1 MIINFLIIIQ
11 EVMSMQIDV
20 SVIIPVYNVEN
31 YIDECIQSILAQNFV
46 NMEIICVED
55 GSIDDSLQQLIV
67 HAEKD
72 SRIKIIQHDK
82 NKGLSAARNT
92 GLEHAVGKYVLFVD
106 SDDYLATNALKIL
119 YQEAEEKQVD
129 IVYFNYIKFFDS
141 SLKEKSIPT
150 KSWKKYDKVYTGK
163 EFFCMMLK
171 DNQYKCEACRQFLRR
186 DFLVE
191 HQITFLPGILHEDN
205 LFSFYTAMEAQR
217 VCNLNKELY
226 YYRQREHSIMQT
238 KNIKR
243 AQSMFVIL
251 GQIYVYWKTH
261 SFTDD
266 ESYYIGKLWES
277 LYQSY
282 IFYQSYGN
290 MNQVLPCGDQVDQ
303 TVYRILNN
311 STDKKWLNVD
321 EISMDEL
328 NPYENVIVY
337 GAGHAAKQ
345 VIEYLGIKQIE
356 VNGVMVESKNNNP
369 TQFCGINVREIE
381 EYNNIRERAIVI
393 IGVTSKYADG
403 IVDKLNDSGFK
414 NILRLSDYN
423 L

>member
-1 MIINFLIIIQ
+1 
-11 EVMSMQIDV
+11 MQIDI

-31 YIDECIQSILAQNFV
+31 YIDECIQSVLTQNFA
-46 NMEIICVED
+46 NMEVLCVED
-55 GSIDDSLQQLIV
+55 GSSDDSLQRLKML
-67 HAEKD
+67 ARKD
-72 SRIKIIQHDK
+72 SRIRIIVHDT
-82 NKGLSAARNT
+82 NKGLSEARNT
-92 GLEHAVGKYVLFVD
+92 GLRQAKGKYVLFVD
-106 SDDYLATNALKIL
+106 SDDCLVSNAVKSL
-119 YQEAEEKQVD
+119 YDKAEENCVD
-129 IVYFNYIKFFDS
+129 IVYFDYIKFYDS
-141 SLKEKSIPT
+141 GFKKKGSNKRI
-150 KSWKKYDKVYTGK
+150 WKKYDGLYTGK

-171 DNQYKCEACRQFLRR
+171 DEQYKCEACRQFLRR

-381 EYNNIRERAIVI
+381 EYNNIRERVIVI

>member
-1 MIINFLIIIQ
+1 
-11 EVMSMQIDV
+11 MQIDI

-31 YIDECIQSILAQNFV
+31 YIDECIQSVLTQNFA
-46 NMEIICVED
+46 NMEVLCVED
-55 GSIDDSLQQLIV
+55 GSSDDSLQRLKML
-67 HAEKD
+67 ARKD
-72 SRIKIIQHDK
+72 SRIRIIVHDT
-82 NKGLSAARNT
+82 NKGLSEARNT
-92 GLEHAVGKYVLFVD
+92 GLRQAKGKYVLFVD
-106 SDDYLATNALKIL
+106 SDDCLVSNAVKSL
-119 YQEAEEKQVD
+119 YDKAEENCVD
-129 IVYFNYIKFFDS
+129 IVYFDYIKFYDS
-141 SLKEKSIPT
+141 GFKKKGSNKRI
-150 KSWKKYDKVYTGK
+150 WKKYDGLYTGK

-171 DNQYKCEACRQFLRR
+171 DEQYKCEACRQFLRR